1 MSRMTKEEVKQRVC
15 KVIVD
20 AQPRLRELAE
30 LLWLNLNLVL
40 KR

>member
-1 MSRMTKEEVKQRVC
+1 MTKEEVKQRVC
-15 KVIVD
+15 KAIVD

-30 LLWLNLNLVL
+30 SIWLNQNWVL